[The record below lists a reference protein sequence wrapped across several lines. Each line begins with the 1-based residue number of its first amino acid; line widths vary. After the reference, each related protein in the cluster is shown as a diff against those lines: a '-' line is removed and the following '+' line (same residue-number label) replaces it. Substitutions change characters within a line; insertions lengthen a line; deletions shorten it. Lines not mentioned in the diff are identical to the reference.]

1 MYCTAIVS
9 ICMSPSVLQLLYLI
23 EKTELVISKS
33 PRKVLL
39 DEIKISGKKIILIK
53 LNKIPWCKD
62 W

>member
-1 MYCTAIVS
+1 
-9 ICMSPSVLQLLYLI
+9 MSPSVLQLLYLI

-39 DEIKISGKKIILIK
+39 DEIKISGKKVILIK
-53 LNKIPWCKD
+53 FNKIPWCKD

>member
-1 MYCTAIVS
+1 MYCAAIVS
-9 ICMSPSVLQLLYLI
+9 IYMSPSVLQLLYLI

-39 DEIKISGKKIILIK
+39 DEIKISGKKVILIK